1 MVRRARKWI
10 RSWLSY
16 TYLEKTAFFAF
27 SLIYWHVLAVWRSTF
42 ATEFRNEYMFNPLNL
57 IIMDDVIMILIVIAE
72 IALALWYIISSAMYM
87 LS

>member
-1 MVRRARKWI
+1 
-10 RSWLSY
+10 
-16 TYLEKTAFFAF
+16 
-27 SLIYWHVLAVWRSTF
+27 
-42 ATEFRNEYMFNPLNL
+42 MFNPLNL